1 MNALRLLRLRVH
13 APEPPPLSIPSS
25 FTEHEQRAIPSLPSI
40 ELEFAVNAEP
50 EPTILV
56 FEDLRL
62 RSQTAHRGF
71 K

>member
-13 APEPPPLSIPSS
+13 ASEAPPVNIFS